1 TSDRVLSLRIDE
13 NLTFLNANSFK
24 GYLINQMS
32 LNDKLQHVILNCSSI
47 SALDLSAVA
56 MLQDFN
62 AELAKLN
69 IRLHFA
75 EVKGPVMD
83 KLQASK
89 LMIHLSGHIYL
100 THFQAIRD
108 LAPEIF
114 EQHKDYT
121 I

>member
-1 TSDRVLSLRIDE
+1 MLSLRIDE

-47 SALDLSAVA
+47 SAIDLSALE
-56 MLQDFN
+56 MLEDLN